1 MCGRY
6 HIGSNIMDEL
16 SKLADSTGG
25 WKAGSEYAV
34 SGKDIHPGDAAPV
47 ITGADGRFIVEYCR
61 WGFPGPDGKG
71 LVFNA
76 RSESVFEKNMF
87 GDSVRNRRVV
97 IPAHWFYEWNKSKDK
112 YTFTRE
118 DSQVL
123 YLAGF
128 TRRYEDGE
136 HFVILTTEANA
147 SMAPVHSR
155 MPLILE
161 KEDVKD
167 WISAGERTEDLLG
180 QTPTELVRSCD
191 YEQMTIPL

>member
-6 HIGSNIMDEL
+6 HIGSDIMDEL
-16 SKLADSTGG
+16 SELADTTGG

-34 SGKDIHPGDAAPV
+34 SGKDIHPGDTAPV
-47 ITGADGRFIVEYCR
+47 IAGRNGRLLVDVYR

-76 RSESVFEKNMF
+76 RVETVFEKRMF
-87 GDSVRNRRVV
+87 SGSVRNRRIA
-97 IPAHWFYEWNKSKDK
+97 IPANWFYEWNRSKEK

-118 DSQVL
+118 DSPVL

-128 TRRYEDGE
+128 TRPYEDGE
-136 HFVILTTEANA
+136 HFVILTTNANA
-147 SMAPVHSR
+147 SMEPVHSR
-155 MPLILE
+155 MPLMLE

-167 WISAGERTEDLLG
+167 WILSGEHTEALLG
-180 QTPTELVRSCD
+180 RTPAELMRSCD